1 MATEERPRDREAGSA
16 RSDKRARIL
25 DAAITVFARSGYHGA
40 RVSDIAREAGIAY
53 GLVYH
58 YFRNKE
64 EILASAFEERWA
76 GFLAVIEAIAAREG
90 TSHERLR
97 SVAALTLNAFRRRP
111 DWVKVLVLEIQRS
124 SRFAAPEQIRAVGRL
139 FDLVARI
146 VRAGQEAG
154 ELRNDVDPR
163 VACFMFVGALDL
175 VITSMVLGLTKIQ
188 GGGEQERRYHDMAA
202 DSVVDVFLR
211 GMEQREA

>member
-1 MATEERPRDREAGSA
+1 MATDEIQEREWGRT

-25 DAAITVFARSGYHGA
+25 DAAIRVFARAGYHGA

-64 EILASAFEERWA
+64 EILASAFEERWG
-76 GFLAVIEAIAAREG
+76 GFLAIVEAIATGEG
-90 TSHERLR
+90 SSRQKLV
-97 SVAALTLNAFRRRP
+97 SVAALILNAYRVRP

-139 FDLVARI
+139 FEQVARI

-154 ELRNDVDPR
+154 DLRPDVDPN
-163 VACFMFVGALDL
+163 VACFVFVGALDL
-175 VITSMVLGLTKIQ
+175 VITSLVLGLTVIE
-188 GGGEQERRYHDMAA
+188 GGDAQQRAYHDRAA
-202 DSVVDVFLR
+202 GAVVDVFLR
-211 GMEQREA
+211 GMERREP